1 MTEILVEITERV
13 MTITLNRAA
22 KKNAITDAMYGDIA
36 AALTRA
42 AGDPAVGAVLI
53 RGEGPDFCA
62 GNDISMFAA
71 SAAGESDLAQSN
83 VGPFLRALST
93 FPKAL
98 VAAVTGRAI
107 GVGVTMLLHCD
118 LVYVAE
124 DAQLAT
130 PFIDLGLV
138 PEAGSALLM
147 PARIGHVRSFA
158 LFALGDRLSGS
169 EAAALGIANA
179 ALPGGDVGTTALA
192 AARLIASKPAS
203 AVAATKQL
211 MRDAEAIRAAMAADH
226 DAFMRQLGTPEAA
239 AAFAA
244 FAARK
249 GPPV

>member
-1 MTEILVEITERV
+1 MSDIRVETADKV
-13 MTITLNRAA
+13 MTITLDRAA

-36 AALTRA
+36 AALALA
-42 AGDPAVGAVLI
+42 AGDQAVGSVLV

-71 SAAGESDLAQSN
+71 SAAGESDIATSN
-83 VGPFLRALST
+83 VGPFLQALST

-107 GVGVTMLLHCD
+107 GIGVTMLLHCD
-118 LVYVAE
+118 LVYVAR
-124 DAQLAT
+124 DAELST

-158 LFALGDRLSGS
+158 LFALGERLTGA
-169 EAAALGIANA
+169 EAESLGIANR
-179 ALPGGDVGTTALA
+179 ALPAAEVGAAALA
-192 AARLIASKPAS
+192 AARLVASKPAS
-203 AVAATKQL
+203 AVAATKKL
-211 MRDAEAIRAAMAADH
+211 MRDAEAIRAALTADRE
-226 DAFMRQLGTPEAA
+226 AFIRQLGTREAA

-249 GPPV
+249 GPPA